1 MQYCL
6 FYNTVTEL
14 EQVHCTSSM
23 STGSHDSINQEM
35 HHFKPIKSVP
45 RTPPKKLSGEQA
57 SILWCL
63 EVTTVT
69 WGIGLIH
76 TFSAHKAV

>member
-14 EQVHCTSSM
+14 ERVHCTSSM

-57 SILWCL
+57 FIIWLI

-69 WGIGLIH
+69 
-76 TFSAHKAV
+76 